1 MFIGHFAL
9 AFAARRAAPTVP
21 LSVGFA
27 ACQLADL
34 VWPVFVFAGIE
45 HVEVAPGDTAMTPL
59 RFVSYP
65 WSHSLVAL
73 CGWALLA
80 ALAWWLLRRRDTRG
94 ALVVAA
100 LVVSHWFL
108 DFVSHRPDM
117 PLTPTGPARL
127 GLGLWNSLPATLAV
141 ELAMFS
147 AGLWLY
153 VRTMKARSAR
163 ANAILAGLVVLLLV
177 VYVAAAFGPPP
188 PSGRAAAGSAFG
200 MWLLVAWAH
209 WADRKRVLRDHGHG

>member
-34 VWPVFVFAGIE
+34 VWPVFVLAGLE
-45 HVEVAPGDTAMTPL
+45 QVEVAPGITAVTPL
-59 RFVSYP
+59 DFVSYP
-65 WSHSLVAL
+65 WSHSLAAL
-73 CGWALLA
+73 VGWAVVA

-94 ALVVAA
+94 AIVVAA
-100 LVVSHWFL
+100 LVLSHWLL
-108 DFVSHRPDM
+108 DFVSHRPDL
-117 PLTPTGPARL
+117 PLAPGDAARY
-127 GLGLWNSLPATLAV
+127 GLGLWNSVELTFLV

-163 ANAILAGLVVLLLV
+163 ANAILAGLVLLLLAI
-177 VYVAAAFGPPP
+177 YFAAALGPPP
-188 PSGRAAAGSAFG
+188 PSGRAAAASALG
-200 MWLLVAWAH
+200 LWLFVAWAH
-209 WADRKRVLRDHGHG
+209 WADRRRVLRDHGHG

>member
-21 LSVGFA
+21 LSVGFVA
-27 ACQLADL
+27 GQLADL
-34 VWPVFVFAGIE
+34 AWPVFVLLGIE
-45 HVEVAPGDTAMTPL
+45 QVEVSPGDTAMTPL

-73 CGWALLA
+73 AGWAMVA

-94 ALVVAA
+94 AIVVGA
-100 LVVSHWFL
+100 LVLSHWLL

-117 PLTPTGPARL
+117 PLVPEGATY
-127 GLGLWNSLPATLAV
+127 GLGLWNSVAWTMTV

-147 AGLWLY
+147 LAVWLY
-153 VRTMKARSAR
+153 VRTMKARTAR
-163 ANAILAGLVVLLLV
+163 ANLVLGGLVAFMLA
-177 VYVAAAFGPPP
+177 VYVAAALGPPP
-188 PSGRAAAGSAFG
+188 PSGNAAAASALG
-200 MWLLVAWAH
+200 IWLFVAWAH
-209 WADRKRVLRDHGHG
+209 WADRRRVLRDHGHG